1 MAKQEEWIGYGEYNG
16 GGSDYGME
24 VLPWNS
30 RRVMAESLEEG
41 YRCKY
46 CKVTLNNK
54 TNWSCVK
61 EECWMQ
67 ALLFDGGNW
76 RTYIRENLDPGYL
89 VDLDSP
95 GLAG

>member
-1 MAKQEEWIGYGEYNG
+1 MAKQEEWVAYGEYNG

-24 VLPWNS
+24 IKAWSS
-30 RRVMAESLEEG
+30 RRSLNENGEW

-46 CKVTLNNK
+46 CKAILDNK
-54 TNWSCVK
+54 TNWSCIK

-95 GLAG
+95 RLAG